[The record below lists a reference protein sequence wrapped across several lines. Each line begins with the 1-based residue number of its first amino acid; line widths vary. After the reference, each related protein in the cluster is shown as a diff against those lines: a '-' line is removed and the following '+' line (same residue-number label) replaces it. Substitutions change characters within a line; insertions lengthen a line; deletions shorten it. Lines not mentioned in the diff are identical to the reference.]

1 MEEQIKRIV
10 RRQKWLYALL
20 WLGSVV
26 LIVAGEIGVGDWQ
39 GMFAADTARIYY
51 GETLVILLTATCV
64 PVSLKLF
71 AWVMTKKIEP
81 VTISKALYLY
91 AVWSNVRLAL
101 LALPLYSGL
110 LLYYLMMSN
119 KCVLCAAIALI
130 ASLFCV
136 PGEERLR
143 RELNIDRDK
152 E

>member
-20 WLGSVV
+20 WILSML
-26 LIVAGEIGVGDWQ
+26 LILAGETGVGDWQ
-39 GMFAADTARIYY
+39 GMYAADTRSIYY
-51 GETLVILLTATCV
+51 GETLVILLTAGCV

-71 AWVMTKKIEP
+71 AWVMKKRIAQ
-81 VTISKALYLY
+81 VTIAEALRLY
-91 AVWSNVRLAL
+91 NGWSTVRLLL
-101 LALPLYSGL
+101 LALPLYAGL

-119 KCVLCAAIALI
+119 QCVLCAAIALT

-136 PGEERLR
+136 PGEARLR
-143 RELNIDRDK
+143 KELNIDK